1 MAEVEETRE
10 FEQLVP
16 SVSEAPPPPY
26 EERSPPGNEET
37 TTQSVC
43 RSVATPLTPSLG
55 VTEPQLMQLYQGNL
69 VASRDY
75 YFLTQCVGILCGI
88 LCICSIPWS
97 LAAMMLVQKV
107 RMHSIHTVTI
117 EH

>member
-10 FEQLVP
+10 FEQLDLVP
-16 SVSEAPPPPY
+16 SVSPPPPY

-37 TTQSVC
+37 TTQSVR

-55 VTEPQLMQLYQGNL
+55 VMEPQLYQGNI

-75 YFLTQCVGILCGI
+75 YILTQLVAIVCGV
-88 LCICSIPWS
+88 LCICSLPWS
-97 LAAMMLVQKV
+97 FAAMILVQKV
-107 RMHSIHTVTI
+107 RTVSDLI
-117 EH
+117 ID